1 MNLQKLHHLSRMR
14 IELDK
19 LHAALISK
27 ILVHSNDVVHG
38 GALTVDGQN
47 LIAKVIG
54 VTFEVAHRPI
64 LASDQ
69 FCAVEY
75 TFITPFNNENLPVW
89 RMYLGLQGQLFFDAK
104 LEKEIVNFEENNLI
118 HTIVMQIAE
127 ALMKSPVLTPAP
139 VIAF

>member
-14 IELDK
+14 TELDK

-27 ILVHSNDVVHG
+27 ILLHSNDVVHG
-38 GALTVDGQN
+38 GSISVEGQN

-54 VTFEVAHRPI
+54 VPFDVVHRPI

-75 TFITPFNNENLPVW
+75 TFITPFNNADCPIW
-89 RMYLGLQGQLFFDAK
+89 RMYLGMQGQLFFDAK

-127 ALMKSPVLTPAP
+127 ALMKSPILSPAP
-139 VIAF
+139 IIVF